1 MEMTTNDQQ
10 ASDTEL
16 DDITWT
22 SVSNPRR
29 VRI

>member
-10 ASDTEL
+10 GAENHE
-16 DDITWT
+16 DIPWS

>member
-10 ASDTEL
+10 TSESREDVP
-16 DDITWT
+16 WN